1 MHTRESVARS
11 AQPKNNAAQL
21 IDAFRTA
28 VAPNW
33 TPLEKLLP
41 PHQVRRRGPRR
52 QRSTSLGCEDFM
64 FMGTVVGVFLYKNRD
79 TRAYLNLDAAGNA
92 YRFNP
97 DTSNYDPIPVAQALQ
112 EVQR

>member
-1 MHTRESVARS
+1 
-11 AQPKNNAAQL
+11 
-21 IDAFRTA
+21 
-28 VAPNW
+28 
-33 TPLEKLLP
+33 
-41 PHQVRRRGPRR
+41 
-52 QRSTSLGCEDFM
+52 M